1 MQKKTRAAIIIVCVL
16 VVCIGF
22 LGYMQN
28 FNESVA
34 AQIDQY
40 TLAIQ
45 EDISKMIS
53 DNPEMASSSNPY
65 DYIKDNKNFD
75 NIVQLGD
82 GALPIIAQKI
92 KYSNDNGLTEYI
104 LAIAIEKIAKIDL
117 KENSEGWS
125 TAKEFSQVWS
135 KHLKNIPNSV
145 DQIVASNQSNNQK
158 VEKLINLGTPALP
171 FIMDKVEQGNIELFP
186 AVKTLLTDDND
197 NNINI
202 NSITDPQEWVKQHRE
217 DFDNLRSLVIKE

>member
-1 MQKKTRAAIIIVCVL
+1 MQKKTKASIISACLLVAGIVFW
-16 VVCIGF
+16 GS
-22 LGYMQN
+22 MQN
-28 FNESVA
+28 PNTSVA
-34 AQIDQY
+34 AQIDQNA
-40 TLAIQ
+40 LAIQ
-45 EDISKMIS
+45 EDLSKMIR

-82 GALPIIAQKI
+82 VALPIIVQKI
-92 KYSNDNGLTEYI
+92 KNSNNNGLNEYI
-104 LAIAIEKIAKIDL
+104 LAIAIERIAKVDL
-117 KENSEGWS
+117 KKNGEGWN

-145 DQIVASNQSNNQK
+145 DQILVSNQSNNQK

-186 AVKTLLTDDND
+186 AVKTLVADD

-202 NSITDPQEWVKQHRE
+202 KSITDPQEWVKQNKGH
-217 DFDNLRSLVIKE
+217 FDTLRSLVINE